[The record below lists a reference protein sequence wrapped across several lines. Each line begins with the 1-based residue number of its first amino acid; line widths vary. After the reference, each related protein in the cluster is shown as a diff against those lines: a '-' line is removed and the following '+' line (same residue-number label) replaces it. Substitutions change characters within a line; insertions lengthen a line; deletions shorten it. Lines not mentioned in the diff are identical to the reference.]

1 MEENIENHLIVTFNF
16 DVQVGFFSDK
26 KEVRII
32 YSDRS
37 NTYPFKLVLN
47 SFNVQEEGL
56 LPYRIIRR
64 YRNINILKTSSDII
78 LSLNYM
84 GNVFENPFSE
94 PLS

>member
-16 DVQVGFFSDK
+16 DVQVGFCSDK

-47 SFNVQEEGL
+47 RFNVEEGL

-64 YRNINILKTSSDII
+64 HRNINILKTSSGII

-94 PLS
+94 LLI